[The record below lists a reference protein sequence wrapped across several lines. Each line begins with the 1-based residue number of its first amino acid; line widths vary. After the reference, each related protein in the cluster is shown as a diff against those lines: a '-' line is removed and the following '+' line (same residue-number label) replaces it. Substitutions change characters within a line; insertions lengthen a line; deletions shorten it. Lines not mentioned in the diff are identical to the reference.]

1 MSAESAIGGTG
12 DAPPEVH
19 GGRAGRLASVLHLSE
34 PTLEKIHLA
43 RKKISSIW
51 SIYRGNLLGM
61 SGLAILLFFVI
72 LAVFSPQVMGVMAFI
87 SDIAGHPWDLVYEP
101 FDRRVEDEVYGEPSW
116 EHWMGTDQ
124 LRRDILARTVY
135 GTRVSLEI
143 GLVATAVSM
152 GLGTLAGL
160 LSGYW
165 GGWRDE
171 VLMRITDVFLVL
183 PWLVLMIVLAS
194 LLPGGPSVW
203 KVIMVIGITGW
214 SSTARIVR
222 AQVLSLKERTF
233 VERARAIGSGD
244 MHIVTRH
251 IFPNVFP
258 LVFANSILTVAI
270 SILSE
275 STLSFVGLGPPP
287 NRVVT
292 WGNVLNE
299 AYNSNAIL
307 NDLHL
312 WIIIPGLCI
321 VALVLAF
328 TFIGYALDEI
338 FNPKLRK
345 R

>member
-1 MSAESAIGGTG
+1 MPETRAEKL
-12 DAPPEVH
+12 
-19 GGRAGRLASVLHLSE
+19 RLTA
-34 PTLEKIHLA
+34 KKA
-43 RKKISSIW
+43 RETW
-51 SIYRGNLLGM
+51 RIYRGNWLGM
-61 SGLAILLFFVI
+61 VGLSMLSFFVM
-72 LAVFSPQVMGVMAFI
+72 LAVFAPQAMLIMSLI
-87 SDIAGHPWDLVYEP
+87 SDFAGHPWESVYTPYE
-101 FDRRVEDEVYGEPSW
+101 RRLTNAVFEDPSW
-116 EHWMGTDQ
+116 EHWMGTDH

-143 GLVATAVSM
+143 GVVATVVSM
-152 GLGTLAGL
+152 GLGTVVGL

-203 KVIMVIGITGW
+203 KVVFVIGITGW

-222 AQVLSLKERTF
+222 AQVLSLKERAF
-233 VERARAIGSGD
+233 VERARAIGSNDG
-244 MHIVTRH
+244 HIVRRH

-287 NRVVT
+287 NKVVT

-299 AYNSNAIL
+299 AYNRNAMV
-307 NDLHL
+307 NEQYL
-312 WIIIPGLCI
+312 WIIVPGLCI
-321 VALVLAF
+321 VAIVLAF

>member
-1 MSAESAIGGTG
+1 MLMNAEPTQIESQGAVPVDEGV
-12 DAPPEVH
+12 P
-19 GGRAGRLASVLHLSE
+19 RAGGILSE
-34 PTLEKIHLA
+34 PTKEKIRLMV
-43 RKKISSIW
+43 KKTMSTWKIFRSN
-51 SIYRGNLLGM
+51 RLGM
-61 SGLAILLFFVI
+61 LGLTMLMFFI
-72 LAVFSPQVMGVMAFI
+72 IMAVFAPQVMSIMAFI
-87 SDIAGHPWDLVYEP
+87 SEEFGHPWEKVYTPYE
-101 FDRRVEDEVYGEPSW
+101 RRLTDNVTEKPSW

-152 GLGTLAGL
+152 GLGTAIGL

-171 VLMRITDVFLVL
+171 VLMRLTDVFLVL
-183 PWLVLMIVLAS
+183 PWLVLMIVLAT

-203 KVIMVIGITGW
+203 KVVFVIGVTGW

-222 AQVLSLKERTF
+222 AQVLSLKERAF

-244 MHIVTRH
+244 LHIVSKH

-287 NRVVT
+287 NKVVT

-299 AYNSNAIL
+299 AYTRNAVINEL
-307 NDLHL
+307 YL
-312 WIIIPGLCI
+312 WIVIPGLCI

-338 FNPKLRK
+338 FNPKLR
-345 R
+345 RR